1 MEERVLLFKEK
12 GNALKRLK
20 VGKICV
26 GFLNSKKE
34 KP

>member
-1 MEERVLLFKEK
+1 MEERVLLFKEN
-12 GNALKRLK
+12 GNAIERLK
-20 VGKICV
+20 GGKICV